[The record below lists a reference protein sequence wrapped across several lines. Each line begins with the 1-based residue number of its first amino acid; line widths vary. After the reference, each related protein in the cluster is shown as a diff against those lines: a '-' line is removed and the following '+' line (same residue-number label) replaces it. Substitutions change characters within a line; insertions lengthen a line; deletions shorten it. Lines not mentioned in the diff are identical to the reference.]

1 MSRRSR
7 VPAIQFKD
15 PSTYHHVSKPVK
27 NDGFANAVRAE
38 NEALAAATATVTT
51 TTTPATATLNSL
63 GASQPY
69 TSTPLPT
76 AAQGFQFLN
85 PPIPSHMPA
94 MSQHQPPP
102 TALYSPANSIPAAP
116 LEERYP
122 FQFGPQYNPTGGTG
136 GPNLILGMHPIQALR
151 ICLGVTF
158 CLILLLLTGVLL
170 FALLSRDSHHHLE
183 DTSITSTSLAPAIII
198 AHGLTEDSRWKEFVF
213 NFTTTNALYEEQR
226 YPPVGGSISD
236 FVEEFS
242 FQDVI
247 TDYDVCCLHQELRL
261 VCISRSAAFNHGNYL
276 IDGEVDWDT
285 GSNEVFLRLLV
296 NSEYLLGVECF
307 MTGRYFKP

>member
-7 VPAIQFKD
+7 VPAFQFKD

-38 NEALAAATATVTT
+38 NEALAAAAAITT
-51 TTTPATATLNSL
+51 NPATLNPPL
-63 GASQPY
+63 GTPQQYASA
-69 TSTPLPT
+69 PLPT
-76 AAQGFQFLN
+76 LQGFHFSN
-85 PPIPSHMPA
+85 PPVPPHMPA
-94 MSQHQPPP
+94 IHQPPP
-102 TALYSPANSIPAAP
+102 TASYSPANSIPAAP
-116 LEERYP
+116 LEDRYP
-122 FQFGPQYNPTGGTG
+122 YQIGPHYNPASNSSGGGGGGG

-170 FALLSRDSHHHLE
+170 FALLSRDSHHHLD
-183 DTSITSTSLAPAIII
+183 DTSVTSIAAVPAIII

-236 FVEEFS
+236 FVDEFS
-242 FQDVI
+242 FHDVI